1 MKKIFGFGKKR
12 EKQQSPSRPASG
24 GATASPSGGEGGS
37 LSGGGYEVW
46 RSKDLGKLHR
56 AAATGDLKK
65 LQQLVRKHDLN
76 QLDKANRTPLHLACA
91 SGNTDIVMF
100 LVDNRCKL
108 NLCDDD
114 AKSPLMKAVQC
125 QHELC
130 ATYLLE
136 HGADTNLVD
145 ANGNTALHLAASNAS
160 ISIAHRLIEHNARVD
175 VQNKDGSTPLTIAIT
190 EDNHIMAE
198 FLLKNGADIHF
209 RDNAGRTPLLTAA
222 SHGKHNLV
230 KLLLLHGADASH
242 KDCNG
247 WSAEDYALISGDPS
261 LSQKIAEYANC
272 RSGEKSSTGS
282 KKDLSVFNSPDKAG
296 DAGFTLGAPATN
308 KEVVDDH
315 SSDDSIRGSGKTDD
329 SWRSSE
335 GEELDFSPKKLQKP
349 SLAQLM
355 NVSQQLK
362 KINIETGNNRPS
374 KENFKAGAQISVH
387 PNQQE
392 LKDQSD
398 SLASNE
404 EEEYEEGEEEEEES
418 GDDDEEEEEEEE
430 EAVEE
435 DGESEMEDD
444 FSEEREDENIVE
456 EEESQGKI
464 ENEEE
469 EYFNSGERE
478 ELSEMCV
485 DNEHEAGGNHA
496 NTNISSSN
504 NDICSVEEMQGT
516 GHMPVSFIA
525 GKYECSN
532 ENGAISKV
540 NNELPNHSSE
550 RVNNNEAKEVNEFQN
565 HEIPHECQESVVCS
579 LETFEATAL
588 TKAALAS
595 PLKNNNDNG
604 RNSNLS
610 DSFESNDD
618 HGSEVELEKCKARQ
632 QNSKSPVLVNYQDG
646 RGKQYM
652 DPEELQNAIYE
663 PLVQK
668 SENIEE
674 ENPKEIIPPNSK
686 EDSSEEDE
694 EKGDR
699 EEEMGNV
706 LNKKL
711 KKYDSKAQNLLK
723 DDIVRK
729 AALASEADEEEDDK
743 DTESPWDSE
752 CISES
757 PRKPSVGFL
766 PTSPSKV
773 RSHMHSISE
782 EARNGKSDDLLPE
795 TTEANVDHVG
805 SYTPLVMGTETRE
818 KQKSDLMEK
827 LGLDDADDIEDESDW
842 DSTSVSLKSVPSGK
856 PFNILILEEHE
867 SPLQLR
873 TSDAATKTSEVFP
886 VGPEEL
892 PGSQVIIALED
903 KVACIHA
910 DLNSRI
916 LAVPGDVPQQPS
928 SPIVVHYSQL
938 VQPEEVDKVPSSVQ
952 EATCALDPC
961 SSWLVKSAREGI
973 GQQSNEEA
981 IKETE
986 SDENEDKNVI
996 STPSSVEKPSTGN
1009 HTYNTEASFI
1019 YDKKKT
1025 EAEIHNE
1032 ESNIDHSQFDM
1043 ALWEARYEKMWVANE
1058 KKEVKTNFKSITA
1071 ELKQMFGEIN
1081 VNEEV
1086 NDTPEEGRSQD
1097 GFSGILENIN
1107 EFPPPH
1113 LSKTIIGIQGK
1124 DDSEDVMPV
1133 IVEKK
1138 LNTENLS
1145 LYPQNSV
1152 SQKLIFKL
1160 CEHGKQNVGEN
1171 GNAHCEA
1178 LSNNAEDT
1186 KVNIKE
1192 ERSDNVF
1199 VQFETNAC
1207 GKTTASEKCTDTSPM
1222 HSCKDIVLDV
1232 IFKNVSIKQPVI
1244 TDDRNMLFD
1253 VAKCIAQE
1261 TLHHFNTD
1269 VFGESTVSSC
1279 KDEAAIG
1286 NKVKNSDQSH
1296 HQASKK
1302 ELDEELERD
1311 VARFKNEVGMLQ
1323 IGFLALEK
1331 EKAQLQKEI
1340 YRTVDVNDF
1349 DDITQSS
1356 DTATEDVELPS
1367 SVFRDTTILI
1377 EQLSLDK
1384 KDSVNLLKFQNI
1396 FHGYERLIE
1405 HEKERYTRLLEK
1417 VKKRES
1423 EKREQQ
1429 RLLKEMGEMKSVL
1442 DHQKAERE
1450 RDISSLK
1457 FSLKQEE
1464 EKRMSAEMLY
1474 EKKQEQSRK
1483 KEKQYCKEMEEK
1495 QQLELMLRSLE
1506 MELRT
1511 LKNHLEE
1518 VDEERRDT
1526 QRQLAQ
1532 EQNAR
1537 ALQEGILNTY
1547 LWKRKE
1553 MEEESK
1559 KIVSKSSETADNH
1572 DQEKELWHK
1581 NKILENELSVLK
1593 LELDHSR
1600 VRHQEEEANYLE
1612 ENDILKEKVEEL
1624 KKDLKLNE
1632 EALTQTVA
1640 QYSGQLNASKAEC
1653 AMLISKLEF
1662 VKENKERLQVELDS
1676 FRSRLSSSTQELE
1689 RCQLSRTDLERM
1701 LQREHDDW
1709 LRLKDKL
1716 NHDLCNL
1723 QETNNAMSQQLSKAE
1738 SKGNSLESE
1747 LHHVT
1752 HALRE
1757 KNLLLE
1763 SIQRDLSQAQCQVKE
1778 LENARQVEK
1787 DQINKYAVKQDS
1799 LQERL
1804 AHLQSEN
1811 ILLRQQFEDLQNKG
1825 IIKEKVVT
1833 DVQDKFNDI
1842 FSKLRADFE
1851 KQVQLMEERNKEL
1864 VNKCNNLREQT
1875 FKYEAEK
1882 AEREGALRQLQQ
1894 ELADSLKKQS
1904 MSEAS
1909 LEVTTR
1915 YRSDLEDDKR
1925 QLQKEIDRIKSKL
1938 QESEEQYI
1946 QSERHIHDLR
1956 SALNAKEHETS
1967 VECQKLQDLLVVS
1980 SERNNTIKQLEEH
1993 IQRLEVENARLE
2005 ATTKQQTGRIEI
2017 LQKDLQ
2023 DSVSVHHRL
2032 EELITS
2038 LQTSKI
2044 NLEEQLSHQVQK
2056 QNMLSETAQG
2066 IHSVWEEQL
2075 KSRSKLGIR
2084 VSELDTEKLELMSH
2098 LEDERKKVKK
2108 LLELKQSVEMRL
2120 DQETTRNNELQK
2132 ECIGTKKLLK
2142 AAKKKLKDCEN
2153 GECSSQTRFQEVEK
2167 RYVGTEVEKLRTKVD
2182 ELSHQLDIKS
2192 TRCTQLEST
2201 NHDLQEQLSSLKL
2214 VHKSNE
2220 KLKKRNQQLEE
2231 EVANLQR
2238 YLQGNLIEHHQI
2250 EKYKRDI
2257 EERARQD
2264 VRKKLEEVN
2273 MFLQTQAASQEALEQ
2288 IRTSN
2293 NATVRNQLEHR
2304 IRELESEL
2312 ARERSSKQDNLF
2324 RESNHT
2330 ELEQYKALYS
2340 EEQKMRKSLGSKLDR
2355 ANERL
2360 AEANAKILY
2369 ERQRSRSLFA
2379 SSFVSGSLSASP
2391 VLGTVQLG
2399 NLGSNVALNRSL
2411 SLGRGFISPTANALP
2426 SKNRAEAYL
2435 AKLLDQKSISSFS
2448 SLQPDT

>member
-12 EKQQSPSRPASG
+12 ERQQSPSRPASG

-91 SGNTDIVMF
+91 SGYTDIVMF

-114 AKSPLMKAVQC
+114 GKSPLMKAVQC
-125 QHELC
+125 QQELC

-145 ANGNTALHLAASNAS
+145 ANGNTALHLAAFNAS
-160 ISIAHRLIEHNARVD
+160 ISIAQRLIKHNTRVD

-190 EDNHIMAE
+190 EDNQVMAE

-230 KLLLLHGADASH
+230 KLLFLHGADASH

-247 WSAEDYALISGDPS
+247 WSAEDYAVNSGDPS

-272 RSGEKSSTGS
+272 RSAEKSSTGS

-296 DAGFTLGAPATN
+296 DAGFTLGAAATN

-315 SSDDSIRGSGKTDD
+315 SSDDSIRGSGRTDD
-329 SWRSSE
+329 SWCSSE

-362 KINIETGNNRPS
+362 KINEKSSIIRT
-374 KENFKAGAQISVH
+374 
-387 PNQQE
+387 
-392 LKDQSD
+392 
-398 SLASNE
+398 
-404 EEEYEEGEEEEEES
+404 
-418 GDDDEEEEEEEE
+418 
-430 EAVEE
+430 
-435 DGESEMEDD
+435 
-444 FSEEREDENIVE
+444 ER
-456 EEESQGKI
+456 
-464 ENEEE
+464 
-469 EYFNSGERE
+469 
-478 ELSEMCV
+478 
-485 DNEHEAGGNHA
+485 
-496 NTNISSSN
+496 
-504 NDICSVEEMQGT
+504 
-516 GHMPVSFIA
+516 IA
-525 GKYECSN
+525 RS
-532 ENGAISKV
+532 
-540 NNELPNHSSE
+540 
-550 RVNNNEAKEVNEFQN
+550 
-565 HEIPHECQESVVCS
+565 
-579 LETFEATAL
+579 
-588 TKAALAS
+588 
-595 PLKNNNDNG
+595 
-604 RNSNLS
+604 
-610 DSFESNDD
+610 
-618 HGSEVELEKCKARQ
+618 Q
-632 QNSKSPVLVNYQDG
+632 QNKSDCEAEDVSESLPLSQVKSFPHPVRSSPGSFSKCSQMTSHLG
-646 RGKQYM
+646 F
-652 DPEELQNAIYE
+652 
-663 PLVQK
+663 
-668 SENIEE
+668 
-674 ENPKEIIPPNSK
+674 K

-699 EEEMGNV
+699 EEKMRNI

-723 DDIVRK
+723 DDIIRK

-766 PTSPSKV
+766 PTSPSEV

-782 EARNGKSDDLLPE
+782 EPRNGKSDDLPPK

-827 LGLDDADDIEDESDW
+827 LGLGDADNIEDESDW

-856 PFNILILEEHE
+856 PFNILILEDHE

-892 PGSQVIIALED
+892 PGSQVIIASED
-903 KVACIHA
+903 GIARIHA
-910 DLNSRI
+910 DLDTRI

-928 SPIVVHYSQL
+928 GPIVINSSQL
-938 VQPEEVDKVPSSVQ
+938 IQPEEVEKIPGSVQ
-952 EATCALDPC
+952 AETCALDPC
-961 SSWLVKSAREGI
+961 PSWLVKSAREGK

-986 SDENEDKNVI
+986 SDENE
-996 STPSSVEKPSTGN
+996 
-1009 HTYNTEASFI
+1009 I
-1019 YDKKKT
+1019 YGT
-1025 EAEIHNE
+1025 
-1032 ESNIDHSQFDM
+1032 
-1043 ALWEARYEKMWVANE
+1043 
-1058 KKEVKTNFKSITA
+1058 
-1071 ELKQMFGEIN
+1071 
-1081 VNEEV
+1081 
-1086 NDTPEEGRSQD
+1086 
-1097 GFSGILENIN
+1097 
-1107 EFPPPH
+1107 
-1113 LSKTIIGIQGK
+1113 
-1124 DDSEDVMPV
+1124 
-1133 IVEKK
+1133 
-1138 LNTENLS
+1138 
-1145 LYPQNSV
+1145 
-1152 SQKLIFKL
+1152 
-1160 CEHGKQNVGEN
+1160 VG
-1171 GNAHCEA
+1171 
-1178 LSNNAEDT
+1178 
-1186 KVNIKE
+1186 
-1192 ERSDNVF
+1192 
-1199 VQFETNAC
+1199 
-1207 GKTTASEKCTDTSPM
+1207 
-1222 HSCKDIVLDV
+1222 
-1232 IFKNVSIKQPVI
+1232 
-1244 TDDRNMLFD
+1244 
-1253 VAKCIAQE
+1253 
-1261 TLHHFNTD
+1261 
-1269 VFGESTVSSC
+1269 
-1279 KDEAAIG
+1279 
-1286 NKVKNSDQSH
+1286 
-1296 HQASKK
+1296 
-1302 ELDEELERD
+1302 
-1311 VARFKNEVGMLQ
+1311 
-1323 IGFLALEK
+1323 
-1331 EKAQLQKEI
+1331 
-1340 YRTVDVNDF
+1340 VNDF

-1356 DTATEDVELPS
+1356 ETATEDVELLS
-1367 SVFRDTTILI
+1367 SVFRDAMILI

-1384 KDSVNLLKFQNI
+1384 KDSASLLQFQNI
-1396 FHGYERLIE
+1396 LHGYERLIE
-1405 HEKERYTRLLEK
+1405 HEKERYTQLLEK

-1423 EKREQQ
+1423 EKRKQQ
-1429 RLLKEMGEMKSVL
+1429 RLLKEMGGMKCVPG
-1442 DHQKAERE
+1442 HPKAEWE
-1450 RDISSLK
+1450 RGISSLK
-1457 FSLKQEE
+1457 FPLKQEE
-1464 EKRMSAEMLY
+1464 EKRTSTEMY

-1511 LKNHLEE
+1511 LKYHLEE
-1518 VDEERRDT
+1518 VEEEHRET
-1526 QRQLAQ
+1526 QQQLAQ

-1559 KIVSKSSETADNH
+1559 KIVSKSSEMADNH

-1581 NKILENELSVLK
+1581 NKILQNELSVLK
-1593 LELDHSR
+1593 LELDHLR

-1612 ENDILKEKVEEL
+1612 ENEILREKVEEL
-1624 KKDLKLNE
+1624 KRDQKLNE
-1632 EALTQTVA
+1632 EALSQTVA

-1662 VKENKERLQVELDS
+1662 VKENKERLEVELDS

-1689 RCQLSRTDLERM
+1689 QCQLSRTDLERM
-1701 LQREHDDW
+1701 LQREHNDW
-1709 LRLKDKL
+1709 LHLKDKL

-1778 LENARQVEK
+1778 LENARQVEN
-1787 DQINKYAVKQDS
+1787 DQINKYVVKQDS

-1842 FSKLRADFE
+1842 LSELRADFE

-1864 VNKCNNLREQT
+1864 VTKCNYLREQI

-1894 ELADSLKKQS
+1894 ELADSLKNQS

-1946 QSERHIHDLR
+1946 QSKRHIHDLR

-2023 DSVSVHHRL
+2023 DSVSVHHHL

-2038 LQTSKI
+2038 LQTSNI

-2056 QNMLSETAQG
+2056 QNMLSENAQD
-2066 IHSVWEEQL
+2066 IHSVLEEQL

-2084 VSELDTEKLELMSH
+2084 VSELETEKLELMSH
-2098 LEDERKKVKK
+2098 LEDERKHVKK
-2108 LLELKQSVEMRL
+2108 LLELKQSVEMQL
-2120 DQETTRNNELQK
+2120 DQETMRNNELQK

-2142 AAKKKLKDCEN
+2142 AAEKKLKDSEN
-2153 GECSSQTRFQEVEK
+2153 GECSSQTRFQEVKK
-2167 RYVGTEVEKLRTKVD
+2167 RYVDTQVEKLRTKVNK
-2182 ELSHQLDIKS
+2182 LSHQLDLKS
-2192 TRCTQLEST
+2192 TRCAQLEST

-2238 YLQGNLIEHHQI
+2238 YLQGNLIEHRQI
-2250 EKYKRDI
+2250 ENYKSDI
-2257 EERARQD
+2257 EVRARQN

-2273 MFLQTQAASQEALEQ
+2273 MFLQTQAASHEVLEQ
-2288 IRTSN
+2288 IRASN

-2304 IRELESEL
+2304 IRELELEL
-2312 ARERSSKQDNLF
+2312 AREKSSKQHNLF

-2340 EEQKMRKSLGSKLDR
+2340 EEQKMRKFLGRKLDR

-2399 NLGSNVALNRSL
+2399 NLGSNVALNRTP

-2435 AKLLDQKSISSFS
+2435 AKYFSAGTSVLFGEKRGVNMQSSIQGGMQTQLEKNITKELDQATAELDETSVRVSPLGSIDESSK
-2448 SLQPDT
+2448 T

>member
-986 SDENEDKNVI
+986 SDEN
-996 STPSSVEKPSTGN
+996 
-1009 HTYNTEASFI
+1009 
-1019 YDKKKT
+1019 
-1025 EAEIHNE
+1025 
-1032 ESNIDHSQFDM
+1032 
-1043 ALWEARYEKMWVANE
+1043 
-1058 KKEVKTNFKSITA
+1058 
-1071 ELKQMFGEIN
+1071 
-1081 VNEEV
+1081 
-1086 NDTPEEGRSQD
+1086 
-1097 GFSGILENIN
+1097 
-1107 EFPPPH
+1107 
-1113 LSKTIIGIQGK
+1113 
-1124 DDSEDVMPV
+1124 
-1133 IVEKK
+1133 
-1138 LNTENLS
+1138 
-1145 LYPQNSV
+1145 
-1152 SQKLIFKL
+1152 
-1160 CEHGKQNVGEN
+1160 
-1171 GNAHCEA
+1171 
-1178 LSNNAEDT
+1178 
-1186 KVNIKE
+1186 
-1192 ERSDNVF
+1192 
-1199 VQFETNAC
+1199 
-1207 GKTTASEKCTDTSPM
+1207 
-1222 HSCKDIVLDV
+1222 
-1232 IFKNVSIKQPVI
+1232 
-1244 TDDRNMLFD
+1244 
-1253 VAKCIAQE
+1253 
-1261 TLHHFNTD
+1261 
-1269 VFGESTVSSC
+1269 
-1279 KDEAAIG
+1279 
-1286 NKVKNSDQSH
+1286 
-1296 HQASKK
+1296 
-1302 ELDEELERD
+1302 
-1311 VARFKNEVGMLQ
+1311 
-1323 IGFLALEK
+1323 
-1331 EKAQLQKEI
+1331 EI

-2435 AKLLDQKSISSFS
+2435 AKMQTQLEKNITKELDQATAELDATSVRVSPLGSIDESSK
-2448 SLQPDT
+2448 T